1 MSTSALIMMLSAWAV
16 IIYFTVK
23 FFLKILKTPHKEE

>member
-16 IIYFTVK
+16 IAFFTVK
-23 FFLKILKTPHKEE
+23 FFLKILKTPQKDE